1 MAHPMLRQRAKLL
14 SLRRRRSDMARP
26 SRIIGGRETST
37 RGALGRPRSYPELSV
52 ASLVRDIEVDGR
64 TFPAG
69 ARGTV
74 VAAYADGKGYE
85 VELFDPVHAVV
96 TVETRDIAD

>member
-1 MAHPMLRQRAKLL
+1 MSQVDNIA
-14 SLRRRRSDMARP
+14 
-26 SRIIGGRETST
+26 GGRASAT
-37 RGALGRPRSYPELSV
+37 RPAPNAARAFPELSV
-52 ASLVRDIEVDGR
+52 VSLVRDVKADGR

-85 VELFDPVHAVV
+85 AELFEPVHGVV
-96 TVETRDIAD
+96 TVETKDIAG